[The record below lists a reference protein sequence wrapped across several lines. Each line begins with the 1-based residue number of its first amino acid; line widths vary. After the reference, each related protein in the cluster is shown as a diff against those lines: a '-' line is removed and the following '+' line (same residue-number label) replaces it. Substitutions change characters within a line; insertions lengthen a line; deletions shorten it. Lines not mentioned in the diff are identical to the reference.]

1 MDDGHDT
8 TSALPKGGGLGWG
21 WVCGASL
28 ALAGAGQMTLALLN
42 LPLSLMLKVQ
52 WPGATSRLVQ
62 LFLRCAIWRYYVI
75 ALMSLSSS
83 GDI

>member
-1 MDDGHDT
+1 MDDGRDT

-21 WVCGASL
+21 WACGASL

-52 WPGATSRLVQ
+52 WPGATSKLVQ

-75 ALMSLSSS
+75 ALMSSSS
-83 GDI
+83 SLDI